1 MCSDPAVF
9 YRYVMACIFKGST
22 DEVETGIVAE
32 APEENLEETEPVVGE
47 KSKKKTKKVK
57 VIRKIP
63 PKVIQEARGLV
74 IFTAFRSGIAPL
86 GGAGGAGVVIAR
98 LPDGCK

>member
-1 MCSDPAVF
+1 MGV
-9 YRYVMACIFKGST
+9 I
-22 DEVETGIVAE
+22 AE
-32 APEENLEETEPVVGE
+32 APADDTDETEPVVGDKADKTAKG
-47 KSKKKTKKVK
+47 KSKKVK

-63 PKVIQEARGLV
+63 PKVIQEAKGLV

-98 LPDGCK
+98 LEDGCESPRLSTQRELD